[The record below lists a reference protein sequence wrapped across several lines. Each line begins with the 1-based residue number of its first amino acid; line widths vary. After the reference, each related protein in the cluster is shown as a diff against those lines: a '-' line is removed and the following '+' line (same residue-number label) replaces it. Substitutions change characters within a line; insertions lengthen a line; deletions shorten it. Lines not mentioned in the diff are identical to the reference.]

1 MLSMTKP
8 LEIPS
13 EILYA
18 EVLEKISNLRERWK
32 IKLGKLI
39 FPKETLRW
47 VRYVH
52 EHTYLMS
59 AVSDFPKLLTKI
71 YRPYACRSYDCKS
84 RVDHLIQHYELAR
97 KLKLDILISKA
108 IEQALIIFDSKTK
121 SGQIFQILFKA
132 ITDGH
137 REGEVEFQLNWD
149 GQIIYTLTCSFV
161 QLDIGAALM
170 ISKIQGSS
178 LDSAKDLIK
187 ELTKASYG
195 ARPQTLL
202 LEAAKNFAFVIGCKA
217 IILVGNN
224 NRVALNP
231 LRRRR
236 ISADYDGMWVEHG
249 AMPMSN
255 GDFQIT
261 KLEDDHLNA
270 LSEVASHK
278 RSMYRNRYKLFTE
291 IIDQMKVAILHFRC
305 NNNQINSSP
314 KYSHRQMT
322 VDSCEIE
329 YSI

>member
-1 MLSMTKP
+1 MTKP

-18 EVLEKISNLRERWK
+18 EILKKISNSRERWK

-47 VRYVH
+47 FRYVH
-52 EHTYLMS
+52 KHTYLMS
-59 AVSDFPKLLTKI
+59 AASDFPKLLTKI
-71 YRPYACRSYDCKS
+71 YRPYVDRSYDCKG
-84 RVDHLIQHYELAR
+84 RVDHLIQHYQLAE
-97 KLKLDILISKA
+97 KLNLDNLISKA
-108 IEQALIIFDSKTK
+108 IDQALIIFDSQTK
-121 SGQIFQILFKA
+121 NGQVFQILFKA

-137 REGEVEFQLNWD
+137 REGEIEFQLNWD
-149 GQIIYTLTCSFV
+149 GKIIYTLTCSFV
-161 QLDIGAALM
+161 KLDIGLALKVA
-170 ISKIQGSS
+170 KIQGSS

-231 LRRRR
+231 LRRGR
-236 ISADYDGMWVEHG
+236 ISADYDGVWVEHG
-249 AMPMSN
+249 AIPLSN

-261 KLEDDHLNA
+261 KLEDDYLNA

-278 RSMYRNRYKLFTE
+278 RSMYRNRYKLFE
-291 IIDQMKVAILHFRC
+291 DINAQIKSAIQIFR
-305 NNNQINSSP
+305 S
-314 KYSHRQMT
+314 
-322 VDSCEIE
+322 
-329 YSI
+329 

>member
-71 YRPYACRSYDCKS
+71 YRPYVSRSYDCKG

-195 ARPQTLL
+195 ARPQALL
-202 LEAAKNFAFVIGCKA
+202 LESAKNFAFIIGCKA

-291 IIDQMKVAILHFRC
+291 INDQMKAVILHSRC

>member
-1 MLSMTKP
+1 MTKP

-18 EVLEKISNLRERWK
+18 EVLEKISNSRERWK

-47 VRYVH
+47 VRYVR

-71 YRPYACRSYDCKS
+71 YRPYVSRSYDCKG

-121 SGQIFQILFKA
+121 NGQIFQILFKA

-149 GQIIYTLTCSFV
+149 GKIIYTLTCSFV

-178 LDSAKDLIK
+178 LDSAKDFIK

-195 ARPQTLL
+195 ARPQALL
-202 LEAAKNFAFVIGCKA
+202 LESVKNFAFVIGCKA

-249 AMPMSN
+249 ALPLTN

-291 IIDQMKVAILHFRC
+291 INDQMKAVILHSRC

>member
-1 MLSMTKP
+1 
-8 LEIPS
+8 
-13 EILYA
+13 
-18 EVLEKISNLRERWK
+18 
-32 IKLGKLI
+32 
-39 FPKETLRW
+39 
-47 VRYVH
+47 
-52 EHTYLMS
+52 
-59 AVSDFPKLLTKI
+59 
-71 YRPYACRSYDCKS
+71 
-84 RVDHLIQHYELAR
+84 
-97 KLKLDILISKA
+97 
-108 IEQALIIFDSKTK
+108 
-121 SGQIFQILFKA
+121 
-132 ITDGH
+132 
-137 REGEVEFQLNWD
+137 
-149 GQIIYTLTCSFV
+149 
-161 QLDIGAALM
+161 
-170 ISKIQGSS
+170 
-178 LDSAKDLIK
+178 
-187 ELTKASYG
+187 
-195 ARPQTLL
+195 

-291 IIDQMKVAILHFRC
+291 INDQMKVAILHFRC
-305 NNNQINSSP
+305 NNNQINSIP

>member
-1 MLSMTKP
+1 MTKH
-8 LEIPS
+8 LEIPL

-18 EVLEKISNLRERWK
+18 EVLEKISNSRERWK

-195 ARPQTLL
+195 ARPQALL
-202 LEAAKNFAFVIGCKA
+202 LESAKNFAFIIGCKA

-291 IIDQMKVAILHFRC
+291 INDQMKAVILHSRC